1 MIKRN
6 LGLIVKLY
14 VNHIALAVY
23 GLLMAII
30 GLTIG
35 EKSMDGNPV
44 ISYIFGGI
52 AVILYLGILYVN
64 FWELGASDKI
74 KIDGGRLEY
83 NKFTGLII
91 SLFANIPTI
100 LFGILG
106 MLSGYIQSEFLEFS
120 RIIDHYYS
128 GMYIS
133 ILGALSRGEA
143 LVFPPIYL
151 LIAVPALV
159 TSMVSY
165 ILGAKGYR
173 CLFPEPKK
181 QQERNKE

>member
-1 MIKRN
+1 
-6 LGLIVKLY
+6 
-14 VNHIALAVY
+14 
-23 GLLMAII
+23 
-30 GLTIG
+30 
-35 EKSMDGNPV
+35 MDGNPV
-44 ISYIFGGI
+44 LSYIFG
-52 AVILYLGILYVN
+52 AVTVILYLGILYVN

-74 KIDGGRLEY
+74 KIDGGRLKY
-83 NKFTGLII
+83 NRYTGLII
-91 SLFANIPTI
+91 SLLANIPTI
-100 LFGILG
+100 LLGILG
-106 MLSGYIQSEFLEFS
+106 MLSGYIQGEFFEFS
-120 RIIDHYYS
+120 RIMGHYYN

-181 QQERNKE
+181 KQQQNIE